1 MTAKEY
7 LQQAYQIHRSIQ
19 ARKQQVARLRELAE
33 CATSIANAA
42 RVSGTPAR
50 SKVESTVCRIADLQA
65 MIQRDLCRL
74 AEKYEEIQRIIDKVE
89 EGPYRDL
96 LIHRYLNFSTWVEI
110 ESRMAYSHQHMMRLH
125 GSALEKISDIL
136 KDETQ

>member
-1 MTAKEY
+1 MSAKEY

-65 MIQRDLCRL
+65 MIQQDLCRL
-74 AEKYEEIQRIIDKVE
+74 AEKYEEIQRVIEKVE
-89 EGPYRDL
+89 EGPHRDL
-96 LIHRYLNFSTWVEI
+96 LIHRYLNFYTWEEI
-110 ESRMAYSHQHMMRLH
+110 AEKMNYSYKWVHVLH
-125 GSALEKISDIL
+125 GKALEKVKEYI
-136 KDETQ
+136 EVHT

>member
-7 LQQAYQIHRSIQ
+7 LQQAYQIHRSMQ
-19 ARKQQVARLRELAE
+19 SRKQQIARLRELAE
-33 CATSIANAA
+33 QVTSAATAT

-50 SKVESTVCRIADLQA
+50 SKIESAVCRIADLQA

-96 LIHRYLNFSTWVEI
+96 LIHRYLNFYTWEEI
-110 ESRMAYSHQHMMRLH
+110 AEKMNYSYKWIHVLH
-125 GSALEKISDIL
+125 GKALEKVKEYI
-136 KDETQ
+136 EVHT

>member
-19 ARKQQVARLRELAE
+19 ARKQQVARLRALAE
-33 CATSIANAA
+33 QVTSAATAT

-50 SKVESTVCRIADLQA
+50 SKVESTVCRIADLQSL
-65 MIQRDLCRL
+65 IQRDICRL

-89 EGPYRDL
+89 DDTCRNIL
-96 LIHRYLNFSTWVEI
+96 SLRYLSFLTWEEI
-110 ESRMAYSHQHMMRLH
+110 AEKMDYNERHVRRLH
-125 GSALEKISDIL
+125 GIALQKV
-136 KDETQ
+136 KDVLECPV

>member
-33 CATSIANAA
+33 QVTSAATAT

-50 SKVESTVCRIADLQA
+50 SKIESAVCRIADLQSL
-65 MIQRDLCRL
+65 IQRDICRL
-74 AEKYEEIQRIIDKVE
+74 AEKYEEIQRVIEKVE
-89 EGPYRDL
+89 EGPHRDL
-96 LIHRYLNFSTWVEI
+96 LIHRYLNFYTWEEI
-110 ESRMAYSHQHMMRLH
+110 AEKMNYSYKWVHVLH
-125 GSALEKISDIL
+125 GKALEKVKEYI
-136 KDETQ
+136 EVHT

>member
-33 CATSIANAA
+33 QVTSAATAT

-50 SKVESTVCRIADLQA
+50 S
-65 MIQRDLCRL
+65 RDICRL
-74 AEKYEEIQRIIDKVE
+74 AEKYEEIQRVIEKVE
-89 EGPYRDL
+89 EGPHRDL

>member
-19 ARKQQVARLRELAE
+19 ARKQQVVRLREIAE

-65 MIQRDLCRL
+65 MIQQDLCRL

-89 EGPYRDL
+89 DDTCRNIL
-96 LIHRYLNFSTWVEI
+96 SLRYLSFLTWEEI
-110 ESRMAYSHQHMMRLH
+110 AEKMNYSYKWVHVLH
-125 GSALEKISDIL
+125 GKALEKVKEYI
-136 KDETQ
+136 EVHT

>member
-1 MTAKEY
+1 MSAKEY

-65 MIQRDLCRL
+65 MIQQDLCRL

-89 EGPYRDL
+89 DDTCRNIL
-96 LIHRYLNFSTWVEI
+96 SLRYLSFLTWEEI
-110 ESRMAYSHQHMMRLH
+110 AEKMDYNERHVRRLH
-125 GSALEKISDIL
+125 GIALQKV
-136 KDETQ
+136 KDVLECPV

>member
-33 CATSIANAA
+33 QVTSAATAT

-50 SKVESTVCRIADLQA
+50 SKIEFAVCRIADLQA

-74 AEKYEEIQRIIDKVE
+74 AEKYEEIQKVIEKVE
-89 EGPYRDL
+89 EGPHRDL
-96 LIHRYLNFSTWVEI
+96 LIHRYLNFYTWEEI
-110 ESRMAYSHQHMMRLH
+110 AEKMNYSYKWVHVLH
-125 GSALEKISDIL
+125 GKALEKVKEYI
-136 KDETQ
+136 EVHT

>member
-65 MIQRDLCRL
+65 MIQQDLCRL

-89 EGPYRDL
+89 DDTCRNIL
-96 LIHRYLNFSTWVEI
+96 SLRYLSFLTWEEI
-110 ESRMAYSHQHMMRLH
+110 AEKMDYNERHVRRLH
-125 GSALEKISDIL
+125 GIALQKV
-136 KDETQ
+136 KDVLECPV

>member
-1 MTAKEY
+1 MSAKEY

-19 ARKQQVARLRELAE
+19 ARKQQVARLREIAE

-65 MIQRDLCRL
+65 MIQQDLCRL

-89 EGPYRDL
+89 DDTCRNIL
-96 LIHRYLNFSTWVEI
+96 SLRYLSFLTWEEI
-110 ESRMAYSHQHMMRLH
+110 AEKMDYNERHVRRLH
-125 GSALEKISDIL
+125 GIALQKV
-136 KDETQ
+136 KDVLECPV

>member
-33 CATSIANAA
+33 QVTSAATAT

-50 SKVESTVCRIADLQA
+50 SKIESAVCRIADLQA
-65 MIQRDLCRL
+65 MIQQDLCRL
-74 AEKYEEIQRIIDKVE
+74 AEKYEEIQRVIEKVE
-89 EGPYRDL
+89 EGPHRDL
-96 LIHRYLNFSTWVEI
+96 LIHRYLNFYTWEEI
-110 ESRMAYSHQHMMRLH
+110 AEKMNYSYKWVHVLH
-125 GSALEKISDIL
+125 GKALEKVKEYI
-136 KDETQ
+136 EVHT